1 MEADLQNIA
10 FTIIILLG
18 GIIVTHLKA
27 IKRDAKA
34 IKNDTTQ
41 VSNAVNHI
49 APGAPTLTLRVDRI
63 EETLHTIQY
72 DQDQAKSA
80 AIQAKD
86 LASKLGVEISET
98 KTMVEMLMK
107 SHVNIN
113 ETLNNVLD
121 VMPKRKGDTI

>member
-63 EETLHTIQY
+63 
-72 DQDQAKSA
+72 
-80 AIQAKD
+80 
-86 LASKLGVEISET
+86 
-98 KTMVEMLMK
+98 
-107 SHVNIN
+107 
-113 ETLNNVLD
+113 
-121 VMPKRKGDTI
+121 